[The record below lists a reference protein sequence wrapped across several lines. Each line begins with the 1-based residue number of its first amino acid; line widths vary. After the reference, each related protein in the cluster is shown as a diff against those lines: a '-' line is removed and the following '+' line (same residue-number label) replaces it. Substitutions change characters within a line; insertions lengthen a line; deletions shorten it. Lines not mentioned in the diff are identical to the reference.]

1 MVHVDNGATRCKIC
15 IIVLFFIVE
24 ITVAGEATS
33 YSLVQTAI
41 LCTKATLS
49 IPRTELA
56 AASVSNKVLFAGGN
70 IIPGGPSSRVD
81 IFDSTTDSWT
91 TAELSEPKNGLSA
104 SVIGTKIIFGQ
115 GNSPS
120 SLIDIFDAG
129 TNVWTNISSPQ
140 KHRGCATSIGD
151 LTIFT
156 RPTADN
162 GGNSIVDIY
171 NIVTNT
177 WSTHKIAGSGPR
189 SCVTIGDK
197 VILTAGETTVVDI
210 YDAKE
215 ATWSTAHLNQ
225 DAPYSQKLIS
235 CALSSMVLFAG
246 MSEVADIYNANN
258 NSWTTTTFPTP
269 RVHHASASLE
279 NRYCL
284 FAGGMN
290 PIGGAVYSIVNIYD
304 SITNQWTINQLGKP
318 SMHLASTSMGNLALF
333 GGGETTA
340 DHRTVSGDIYI
351 FETKTF
357 NISLSNLTAH
367 TGDTVTF
374 NVTFIKGMTYEW
386 RKNNVI
392 WPWSS
397 SNILTTLP
405 LVINDDQ
412 SYYQVFL
419 SDLCGNVHASN
430 IVFITVTQPK
440 DEPITINTPI
450 AIPTI
455 NTKDESDTSIWIF
468 ISIGVVA
475 VIIIAVVVWIVT
487 RQKKALA
494 NSTDDQIPLMEDEE
508 EFEEQS
514 TNDTRVPIL
523 DVPFSEIIIGDKLG
537 EGSFGEI
544 FKGKWN
550 GQNIALKKLK
560 STILDLSGIN
570 GVLEEAKTLISL
582 RHKHIV
588 LSMGV
593 TTNPETN
600 EILIVMEYMKN
611 RSLDDLL
618 FKDRLTLSRSEVVQ
632 LALDIAKGLNYLHC
646 LTPKI
651 IHRDLKSANV
661 LLYHDKKRAKVSD
674 FGTAR
679 FLHSSS
685 AANTVIGTFG
695 FIAPEVLQESPYTEK
710 ADVYS
715 FGALLFEMMTNTHL
729 PVIFEEHNR
738 IKKIEEL
745 VSDPQLKDLI
755 VECCRA
761 DPNSRPTIRHCIDT
775 LKCLKSLTNKQ

>member
-1 MVHVDNGATRCKIC
+1 MQFAGARSSIWCPKAY
-15 IIVLFFIVE
+15 IIVLFFMLE
-24 ITVAGEATS
+24 IIAA
-33 YSLVQTAI
+33 VQTAI

-49 IPRTELA
+49 QPRMDLA
-56 AASVSNKVLFAGGN
+56 AVSVSNKVLFAGG
-70 IIPGGPSSRVD
+70 ITFPGGPSSRVD
-81 IFDSTTDSWT
+81 IFDSTTDTWT
-91 TAELSEPKNGLSA
+91 TAELSNQKSTLST
-104 SVIGTKIIFGQ
+104 SVIGAKVMFGIGDSQ
-115 GNSPS
+115 AAI
-120 SLIDIFDAG
+120 IDIFDTE
-129 TNVWTNISSPQ
+129 TNLWTNISSPL
-140 KHRGCATSIGD
+140 KYAGCAASIGN
-151 LTIFT
+151 LTFFT
-156 RPTADN
+156 RRTDKN
-162 GGNSIVDIY
+162 GGSNIVDIY
-171 NIVTNT
+171 NIVTDT
-177 WSTHKIAGSGPR
+177 WSTHQITGNGPMT
-189 SCVTIGDK
+189 CVAVGDR
-197 VILTAGETTVVDI
+197 VLLTGGETTVVDI

-215 ATWSTAHLNQ
+215 ATWSIAHLSKVNG
-225 DAPYSQKLIS
+225 PYTWNVKACVLGSR
-235 CALSSMVLFAG
+235 VLFAG
-246 MSEVADIYNANN
+246 MSEVADIYNAKN
-258 NSWTTTTFPTP
+258 NSWTTTPFPTP
-269 RVHHASASLE
+269 RVQFAATSFE

-284 FAGGMN
+284 FGGGMY
-290 PIGGAVYSIVNIYD
+290 PVGGAVYSMVNIYD
-304 SITNQWTINQLGKP
+304 SITNQWTSNQLGKP
-318 SMHLASTSMGNLALF
+318 TTAIASTSMGNFAF
-333 GGGETTA
+333 FSGGQTIA
-340 DHRTVSGDIYI
+340 DNPRTISADVYI
-351 FETKTF
+351 FQTITF
-357 NISLSNLTAH
+357 DISLSNITAH
-367 TGDTVTF
+367 VGDTVTF
-374 NVTFIKGMTYEW
+374 NVTFAKGMTYEW

-412 SYYQVFL
+412 SYYQLFF
-419 SDLCGNVHASN
+419 SDFCGHIYASN